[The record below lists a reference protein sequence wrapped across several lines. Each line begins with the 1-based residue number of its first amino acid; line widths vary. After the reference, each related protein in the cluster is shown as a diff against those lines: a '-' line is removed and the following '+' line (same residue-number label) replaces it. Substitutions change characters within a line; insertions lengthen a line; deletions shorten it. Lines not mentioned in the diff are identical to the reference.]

1 VKKVKLLHLVKD
13 ISLRYKIQKI
23 NSMKKLV
30 YVFVAIG
37 LSSFSIMAQDAGDK
51 KVKLGIVGTPA
62 VNWLT
67 PGNTNT
73 MSGNGATIKAGIGIA
88 ADFRL
93 TDVIWL
99 HTGLEYT
106 GTGGKLSYKSTDT
119 VGYWYGGGNI
129 EKVSLNN
136 TPAAGSV
143 AYRLINRNYK
153 AGFVHIP
160 IGFRLK
166 TKEINMLTY
175 FGQIGGDLYVKTS
188 ANGND
193 NVSNN
198 LSTNTTITLT
208 NNALNSV
215 VNFFNAGVHI
225 GAGAEYRFSGST
237 CLIGSITYQRGLLN
251 YTSVGTDYLTQVNY
265 TKGYANAPTF
275 SQFNNASKIS
285 QIVLSLG
292 IMF

>member
-1 VKKVKLLHLVKD
+1 M
-13 ISLRYKIQKI
+13 RYKIQKI

-30 YVFVAIG
+30 YVFIAIG
-37 LSSFSIMAQDAGDK
+37 FTGLSLMAQSDPGDK
-51 KVKLGIVGTPA
+51 KVKLGIIGTPS

-93 TDVIWL
+93 TDVIWF

-106 GTGGKLSYKSTDT
+106 STGGNIAYKSTDT
-119 VGYWYGGGNI
+119 VGYYYNGGVIQKTLLGT
-129 EKVSLNN
+129 SS
-136 TPAAGSV
+136 PAGSTP
-143 AYRLINRNYK
+143 YRLLDRKYK

-166 TKEINMLTY
+166 TKEIGVMTY

-188 ANGND
+188 AKGD
-193 NVSNN
+193 DDVSIVTPVSVFSANK
-198 LSTNTTITLT
+198 TNTLT
-208 NNALNSV
+208 NNDLNSV

-251 YTSVGTDYLTQVNY
+251 YTSVGTDYLTKVSAISPN
-265 TKGYANAPTF
+265 F
-275 SQFNNASKIS
+275 SQFNNASKLS

>member
-1 VKKVKLLHLVKD
+1 
-13 ISLRYKIQKI
+13 
-23 NSMKKLV
+23 MKKLV
-30 YVFVAIG
+30 YVFIVIG
-37 LSSFSIMAQDAGDK
+37 LSSISIIAQDAGDK

-67 PGNTNT
+67 PGNANI
-73 MSGNGATIKAGIGIA
+73 MSGNGAVIKAGIGLN

-93 TDVIWL
+93 TDIIWL

-106 GTGGKLSYKSTDT
+106 GMGGKLSYKSADT
-119 VGYWYGGGNI
+119 VGYYYQGGAI
-129 EKVSLNN
+129 EK
-136 TPAAGSV
+136 TPLGTTPSAGST
-143 AYRLINRNYK
+143 AYRLLDRKYNS
-153 AGFVHIP
+153 GFVHIP

-198 LSTNTTITLT
+198 TNTTSTLT

-237 CLIGSITYQRGLLN
+237 SLIGSITYQHSVLN
-251 YTSVGTDYLTQVNY
+251 YTSTGTDYLTQVSY
-265 TKGYANAPTF
+265 PKGYLNAPTY
-275 SQFNNASKIS
+275 SQFNNATKIN